1 MITHAGRPVTS
12 VSSKPPLIS
21 WEESAIHD
29 KRPLPGYGDSLSKYS
44 DEESTL
50 RELRTQL
57 PYYLVDK
64 VLNCWKS

>member
-1 MITHAGRPVTS
+1 MITDTERPVTS
-12 VSSKPPLIS
+12 VSSKATLIS
-21 WEESAIHD
+21 WEEGAIHET
-29 KRPLPGYGDSLSKYS
+29 RPLPGYGASLSKYS

-64 VLNCWKS
+64 SV